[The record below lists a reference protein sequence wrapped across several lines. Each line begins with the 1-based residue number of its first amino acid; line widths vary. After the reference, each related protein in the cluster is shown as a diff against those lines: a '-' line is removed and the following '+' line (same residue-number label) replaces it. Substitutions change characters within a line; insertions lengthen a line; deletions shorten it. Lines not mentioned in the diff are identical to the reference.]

1 MEWLDLANLPKSG
14 QTQLWDGRTGE
25 KFDREVTVG
34 TIYMLKLHHLVED
47 KIHARSTGP
56 YSLVTQQ
63 PLGGKAQLGGQRF
76 GEMEVWAL
84 EAYGALIQENDNEK
98 KLSGSELNTT
108 NNRMELTAVIKALEH
123 YDEAREIEVF
133 TDSKYV
139 MQGITE
145 WIKNWKNNHWK
156 TSQKKD
162 VKNKDLWVLLDTV
175 SAKHDIKWSWVKGH
189 AGDYGNEIAD
199 KLATQAILE
208 S

>member
-1 MEWLDLANLPKSG
+1 MKIKIYTDGACSG
-14 QTQLWDGRTGE
+14 NPG
-25 KFDREVTVG
+25 K
-34 TIYMLKLHHLVED
+34 
-47 KIHARSTGP
+47 
-56 YSLVTQQ
+56 
-63 PLGGKAQLGGQRF
+63 GG
-76 GEMEVWAL
+76 W
-84 EAYGALIQENDNEK
+84 GALIQENDNEK

-108 NNRMELTAVIKALEH
+108 NNRMELIAVIRALEH
-123 YDEAREIEVF
+123 YDEAKEIEVF

-145 WIKNWKNNHWK
+145 WIKNWKTNHWK

-162 VKNKDLWVLLDTV
+162 VKNKDLWLLLDSV

>member
-1 MEWLDLANLPKSG
+1 MKIKIYTDGACSG
-14 QTQLWDGRTGE
+14 NPG
-25 KFDREVTVG
+25 K
-34 TIYMLKLHHLVED
+34 
-47 KIHARSTGP
+47 
-56 YSLVTQQ
+56 
-63 PLGGKAQLGGQRF
+63 GG
-76 GEMEVWAL
+76 W
-84 EAYGALIQENDNEK
+84 GALIQENDNEK

-175 SAKHDIKWSWVKGH
+175 SAKHDIKWNWVKGH

>member
-1 MEWLDLANLPKSG
+1 MKIKIYTDGACSG
-14 QTQLWDGRTGE
+14 NPG
-25 KFDREVTVG
+25 K
-34 TIYMLKLHHLVED
+34 
-47 KIHARSTGP
+47 
-56 YSLVTQQ
+56 
-63 PLGGKAQLGGQRF
+63 GG
-76 GEMEVWAL
+76 W
-84 EAYGALIQENDNEK
+84 GALIQENDNEK

-108 NNRMELTAVIKALEH
+108 NNRMELTAVIRALEH
-123 YDEAREIEVF
+123 YDEAKEIEIF

-145 WIKNWKNNHWK
+145 WIKNWKTNHWK

-162 VKNKDLWVLLDTV
+162 VKNKDLWVLLDSV
-175 SAKHDIKWSWVKGH
+175 SAKHDIKWIWVKGH

>member
-1 MEWLDLANLPKSG
+1 MKIRIYTDGACSG
-14 QTQLWDGRTGE
+14 NPG
-25 KFDREVTVG
+25 K
-34 TIYMLKLHHLVED
+34 
-47 KIHARSTGP
+47 
-56 YSLVTQQ
+56 
-63 PLGGKAQLGGQRF
+63 GG
-76 GEMEVWAL
+76 W
-84 EAYGALIQENDNEK
+84 GALIQENDNEK

-123 YDEAREIEVF
+123 YDEAKEIEVF

-162 VKNKDLWVLLDTV
+162 VKNKDLWVLLDSV

>member
-1 MEWLDLANLPKSG
+1 MKIKIYTDGACSG
-14 QTQLWDGRTGE
+14 NPG
-25 KFDREVTVG
+25 K
-34 TIYMLKLHHLVED
+34 
-47 KIHARSTGP
+47 
-56 YSLVTQQ
+56 
-63 PLGGKAQLGGQRF
+63 GGWG
-76 GEMEVWAL
+76 V
-84 EAYGALIQENDNEK
+84 LIQENDNEK

-145 WIKNWKNNHWK
+145 WIKNWKTNHWK

-175 SAKHDIKWSWVKGH
+175 SAKHDVKWSWVKGH

>member
-1 MEWLDLANLPKSG
+1 MKIKIYTDGACSG
-14 QTQLWDGRTGE
+14 NPG
-25 KFDREVTVG
+25 K
-34 TIYMLKLHHLVED
+34 
-47 KIHARSTGP
+47 
-56 YSLVTQQ
+56 
-63 PLGGKAQLGGQRF
+63 GG
-76 GEMEVWAL
+76 W
-84 EAYGALIQENDNEK
+84 GALIQENDNEK

-108 NNRMELTAVIKALEH
+108 NNRMELTAVIRALEH

-145 WIKNWKNNHWK
+145 WIRNWKTNHWK

-162 VKNKDLWVLLDTV
+162 VKNKDLWVLLDSV

>member
-1 MEWLDLANLPKSG
+1 MKIKIYTDGACSG
-14 QTQLWDGRTGE
+14 NPG
-25 KFDREVTVG
+25 K
-34 TIYMLKLHHLVED
+34 
-47 KIHARSTGP
+47 
-56 YSLVTQQ
+56 
-63 PLGGKAQLGGQRF
+63 GG
-76 GEMEVWAL
+76 W
-84 EAYGALIQENDNEK
+84 GALIQENDNEK
-98 KLSGSELNTT
+98 KLSGSDLNTT
-108 NNRMELTAVIKALEH
+108 NNRMELTAVIRALEH
-123 YDEAREIEVF
+123 YDEAKEIEVF

-175 SAKHDIKWSWVKGH
+175 SAKHDVKWSWVKGH

>member
-1 MEWLDLANLPKSG
+1 MKIKIYTDGACSG
-14 QTQLWDGRTGE
+14 NPG
-25 KFDREVTVG
+25 K
-34 TIYMLKLHHLVED
+34 
-47 KIHARSTGP
+47 
-56 YSLVTQQ
+56 
-63 PLGGKAQLGGQRF
+63 GG
-76 GEMEVWAL
+76 W
-84 EAYGALIQENDNEK
+84 GALIQENDNEK

-108 NNRMELTAVIKALEH
+108 NNRMELTAVIRALEH
-123 YDEAREIEVF
+123 YDEAKEIEVF

-145 WIKNWKNNHWK
+145 WIKNWKTNHWK

-162 VKNKDLWVLLDTV
+162 VKNKYLWVLLDSV

>member
-1 MEWLDLANLPKSG
+1 MKIKIYTDGACSG
-14 QTQLWDGRTGE
+14 NPG
-25 KFDREVTVG
+25 K
-34 TIYMLKLHHLVED
+34 
-47 KIHARSTGP
+47 
-56 YSLVTQQ
+56 
-63 PLGGKAQLGGQRF
+63 GGWG
-76 GEMEVWAL
+76 V
-84 EAYGALIQENDNEK
+84 LIQENDNEK

-175 SAKHDIKWSWVKGH
+175 SAKHDVKWSWVKGH

>member
-1 MEWLDLANLPKSG
+1 MKIKIYTDGACSG
-14 QTQLWDGRTGE
+14 NPG
-25 KFDREVTVG
+25 K
-34 TIYMLKLHHLVED
+34 
-47 KIHARSTGP
+47 
-56 YSLVTQQ
+56 
-63 PLGGKAQLGGQRF
+63 GG
-76 GEMEVWAL
+76 W
-84 EAYGALIQENDNEK
+84 GALIQENDNEK

-108 NNRMELTAVIKALEH
+108 NNRMELTAIIKALEY
-123 YDEAREIEVF
+123 YDEAKEIEVF

-145 WIKNWKNNHWK
+145 WIKNWKTNHWK

-162 VKNKDLWVLLDTV
+162 VKNKDLWVLLDSV

-199 KLATQAILE
+199 KLATLAILE

>member
-1 MEWLDLANLPKSG
+1 MKIKIYTDGACSG
-14 QTQLWDGRTGE
+14 NPG
-25 KFDREVTVG
+25 K
-34 TIYMLKLHHLVED
+34 
-47 KIHARSTGP
+47 
-56 YSLVTQQ
+56 
-63 PLGGKAQLGGQRF
+63 GG
-76 GEMEVWAL
+76 W
-84 EAYGALIQENDNEK
+84 GALIQENDNEK

-108 NNRMELTAVIKALEH
+108 NNRMELPAVIRALEH
-123 YDEAREIEVF
+123 YDAAKEIEVF

-162 VKNKDLWVLLDTV
+162 VKNKDLWVLLDSV

>member
-1 MEWLDLANLPKSG
+1 MKIKIYTDGACSG
-14 QTQLWDGRTGE
+14 NPG
-25 KFDREVTVG
+25 K
-34 TIYMLKLHHLVED
+34 
-47 KIHARSTGP
+47 
-56 YSLVTQQ
+56 
-63 PLGGKAQLGGQRF
+63 GG
-76 GEMEVWAL
+76 W
-84 EAYGALIQENDNEK
+84 GALIQENDNEK
-98 KLSGSELNTT
+98 KLSGSELNTN
-108 NNRMELTAVIKALEH
+108 NNRMELTAVIRALEH
-123 YDEAREIEVF
+123 YDEAKEIEVF

-145 WIKNWKNNHWK
+145 WIKNWKTNHWK

-162 VKNKDLWVLLDTV
+162 VKNKDLWVLLDSV

>member
-1 MEWLDLANLPKSG
+1 MKIKIYTDGACSG
-14 QTQLWDGRTGE
+14 NPG
-25 KFDREVTVG
+25 K
-34 TIYMLKLHHLVED
+34 
-47 KIHARSTGP
+47 
-56 YSLVTQQ
+56 
-63 PLGGKAQLGGQRF
+63 GG
-76 GEMEVWAL
+76 W
-84 EAYGALIQENDNEK
+84 GALIQENDNEK

-108 NNRMELTAVIKALEH
+108 NNRMELTAVIRALEY
-123 YDEAREIEVF
+123 YDEVKEIEVF

-145 WIKNWKNNHWK
+145 WIKNWKTNHWK

-162 VKNKDLWVLLDTV
+162 VKNKDLWVLLDSV

>member
-1 MEWLDLANLPKSG
+1 MKIKIYTDGACSG
-14 QTQLWDGRTGE
+14 NPG
-25 KFDREVTVG
+25 K
-34 TIYMLKLHHLVED
+34 
-47 KIHARSTGP
+47 
-56 YSLVTQQ
+56 
-63 PLGGKAQLGGQRF
+63 GG
-76 GEMEVWAL
+76 W
-84 EAYGALIQENDNEK
+84 GALIQENDNEK

-108 NNRMELTAVIKALEH
+108 NNRMELTAVIRALEH
-123 YDEAREIEVF
+123 YDEAKEIEVF

-145 WIKNWKNNHWK
+145 WIKNWKTNHWK

-162 VKNKDLWVLLDTV
+162 VKNKALWVLLDSV

>member
-1 MEWLDLANLPKSG
+1 MKIKIYTDGACSG
-14 QTQLWDGRTGE
+14 NPG
-25 KFDREVTVG
+25 K
-34 TIYMLKLHHLVED
+34 
-47 KIHARSTGP
+47 
-56 YSLVTQQ
+56 
-63 PLGGKAQLGGQRF
+63 GG
-76 GEMEVWAL
+76 W
-84 EAYGALIQENDNEK
+84 GALIQENDNEK

-162 VKNKDLWVLLDTV
+162 VKNKDLWVLLDSV

>member
-1 MEWLDLANLPKSG
+1 MKIKIYTDGACSG
-14 QTQLWDGRTGE
+14 NPG
-25 KFDREVTVG
+25 K
-34 TIYMLKLHHLVED
+34 
-47 KIHARSTGP
+47 
-56 YSLVTQQ
+56 
-63 PLGGKAQLGGQRF
+63 GG
-76 GEMEVWAL
+76 W
-84 EAYGALIQENDNEK
+84 GALIQENDNEK

-108 NNRMELTAVIKALEH
+108 NNRMELTAVIRALEN
-123 YDEAREIEVF
+123 YDEAKEIEVF

-145 WIKNWKNNHWK
+145 WIKNWKTNHWK

-162 VKNKDLWVLLDTV
+162 VKNKDLWVLLDSV
-175 SAKHDIKWSWVKGH
+175 SAKHDIKWSWVIGH

>member
-1 MEWLDLANLPKSG
+1 MKIKIYTDGACSG
-14 QTQLWDGRTGE
+14 NPG
-25 KFDREVTVG
+25 K
-34 TIYMLKLHHLVED
+34 
-47 KIHARSTGP
+47 
-56 YSLVTQQ
+56 
-63 PLGGKAQLGGQRF
+63 GG
-76 GEMEVWAL
+76 W
-84 EAYGALIQENDNEK
+84 GALIQENDNEK

-108 NNRMELTAVIKALEH
+108 NNRMELTAVIRALEH
-123 YDEAREIEVF
+123 YDEAKEIEVF